1 MSFENP
7 TNIRNSWGLQS
18 NFANGPIAVNKLVP
32 PTYSRIRTLF
42 LQTWR
47 EQSVDNSLDWGKQN
61 FVFTLPESLQVI
73 STAYLKIDLPVN
85 NAGDYKPYPGLYVI
99 DNLRL
104 MSSGQ
109 EVYSCDYGLFLSDYC
124 QSLSEEELRHFA
136 DIYLGGSAASGDAR
150 TVLLPLLLPNSAYL
164 NRNGHDTRGH
174 GVMPCYTANNRIEI
188 QLSFRAAEHAAAVAA
203 NPPGSISGACAMM
216 FHEVV
221 MTDANLKQ
229 YADQRAAYSIVTRRF
244 TELTSGWTHYA
255 VANAVHR
262 IHYAQ
267 PQGTVTEL
275 QFIAV
280 TDDADESRHS
290 LTARIRPTSIKVIAD
305 SVVQRSLDS
314 QYKIKVEDWTNGF
327 KPPVDF
333 PSPGRV
339 CFASHCSDDNTHMYT
354 GGYNMSQASN
364 ITLEVTFDVAVRFK
378 IIAVQ
383 LQRIRMD
390 ASGKLS
396 SYLDS

>member
-229 YADQRAAYSIVTRRF
+229 YADQRAAWFREHVDQAHSRRVPDLGGGGLRSQGRKF
-244 TELTSGWTHYA
+244 PESPLR
-255 VANAVHR
+255 R
-262 IHYAQ
+262 IQGQ
-267 PQGTVTEL
+267 P
-275 QFIAV
+275 
-280 TDDADESRHS
+280 R
-290 LTARIRPTSIKVIAD
+290 RPA
-305 SVVQRSLDS
+305 
-314 QYKIKVEDWTNGF
+314 
-327 KPPVDF
+327 
-333 PSPGRV
+333 
-339 CFASHCSDDNTHMYT
+339 
-354 GGYNMSQASN
+354 
-364 ITLEVTFDVAVRFK
+364 
-378 IIAVQ
+378 
-383 LQRIRMD
+383 
-390 ASGKLS
+390 
-396 SYLDS
+396 